1 MSDAKPIIRLLPNVV
16 VNRIAAG
23 EVVERPASVVKEL
36 VENAVDAGAT
46 RVDVRLEQ
54 GGRSLIAVTDNGI
67 GMGPD
72 DLNLAV
78 QRHATSKMPED
89 DLLAIRS
96 LGFRGEALPSIG
108 SVSRMKLTSR
118 AKGADEAWMLAV
130 DGGEVMEPAPATHPV
145 GTSVEIRDLFFAV
158 PARLK
163 FLKTERTE
171 LQAATDMLERL
182 AMSHPSVAFSL
193 MHDGKMLHQWPAR
206 GTGHEGRLLRLADV
220 LGKEFAENA
229 QAIEANNEGM
239 KLTGFASLPTFN
251 KATSAWQYVSVNGRP
266 IRDKQFLGAIKAA
279 YQDYL
284 AHDRHAVVAMFLDLP
299 SEEVDVN
306 VHPAKAEVR
315 FRMAGAVRSLVIH
328 GIRQALAGAGFKAST
343 QVAAQ
348 ALQFARPAVMPQS
361 SLPLGYM
368 SGAAPRVASAV
379 PSYTGAMMQRVR
391 EQVAPKQWNEPESQ
405 EPFGSGPG
413 IAPAPDNQPQ
423 EDVPPLGYAKAQLH
437 GTYIVSQTADGL
449 VIVDQHAAHERL
461 VYERMKLAMSEG
473 ELARQALL
481 IPEVVEVGAHGQE
494 ILKSRVEELLQLGLK
509 LEPFGDKAVL
519 VREAP
524 ALMGECDIAGL
535 VKDMLAEMEEHGEH
549 FSLRSRIEH
558 ICGTMACH
566 GSVRAGRALSMG
578 EMNALLR
585 EMEATP
591 HSGQCNHGRPT
602 YVELKKADIEKL
614 FGRR

>member
-1 MSDAKPIIRLLPNVV
+1 MSNRPVIRLLPNVI

-36 VENAVDAGAT
+36 VENAVDAGAS

-54 GGRSLIAVTDNGI
+54 GGRGLIAVTDNGI
-67 GMGPD
+67 GMGPE
-72 DLNLAV
+72 DLQLAV
-78 QRHATSKMPED
+78 QRHATSKMPGD
-89 DLLAIRS
+89 DMMAIAS

-108 SVSRMKLTSR
+108 SVSRMRITSR
-118 AKGADEAWMLAV
+118 AKGAEDAWMLAV
-130 DGGEVMEPAPATHPV
+130 EGGEVMEPAPATHPT
-145 GTSVEIRDLFFAV
+145 GSTVEIRDLFYAV

-182 AMSHPSVAFSL
+182 AMSHPEVGFSL
-193 MHDGKMLHQWPAR
+193 THDGKMLHQWNGR
-206 GTGHEGRLLRLADV
+206 SKGHEGRLLRLSDV
-220 LGKEFAENA
+220 LGKDFAENA
-229 QAIEANNEGM
+229 QAVEASHEGM

-266 IRDKQFLGAIKAA
+266 IRDKQFLGAIRAA

-284 AHDRHAVVAMFLDLP
+284 AHDRHAVVALFLDLP
-299 SEEVDVN
+299 PEEVDVN

-315 FRMAGAVRSLVIH
+315 FRMAGAVRSLVVH
-328 GIRQALAGAGFKAST
+328 GIRQAIAGAGFKAST

-348 ALQFARPAVMPQS
+348 ALQFARPSVAPQS
-361 SLPLGYM
+361 SLPLGYS
-368 SGAAPRVASAV
+368 SGQGHSVAMPAS
-379 PSYTGAMMQRVR
+379 SYSGAMMQRVR
-391 EQVAPKQWNEPESQ
+391 EQVAPKAWNEPESQ
-405 EPFGSGPG
+405 VPFGIGPD
-413 IAPAPDNQPQ
+413 ISPAPANQPQ
-423 EDVPPLGYAKAQLH
+423 EDIPPLGYAKAQLH

-461 VYERMKLAMSEG
+461 VYERMKQAMAAG
-473 ELARQALL
+473 TLARQAML

-494 ILKSRVEELLQLGLK
+494 ILKTRSEELLQLGLK

-524 ALMGECDIAGL
+524 ALLGECDIAGL

-566 GSVRAGRALSMG
+566 GSVRAGRVLSTG

-602 YVELKKADIEKL
+602 YVELKKADVEKL